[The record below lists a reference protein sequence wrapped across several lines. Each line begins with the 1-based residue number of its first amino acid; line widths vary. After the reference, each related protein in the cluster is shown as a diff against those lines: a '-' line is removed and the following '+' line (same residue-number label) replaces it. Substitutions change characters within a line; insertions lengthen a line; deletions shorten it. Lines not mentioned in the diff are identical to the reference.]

1 MFMCGS
7 AHLRVRENNQT
18 NKEQNT
24 TEILL
29 RQRYC
34 LKWTSH
40 IVRVV
45 VWGQSK
51 KIQPINEFR
60 DRCEGRIL
68 CRPAW
73 KQKNKKKLNKLE
85 YSPKLEDC
93 TAPVNVPIFAWRKCF
108 FCQSTLRIYRVYT
121 PYENVGLSLE
131 NKQKNSLKN
140 SNYKST
146 TWNQNSDPP
155 TGLWP
160 FMEWNKLTS
169 SSGVQTKTSSV
180 DAILICC
187 ANTHD
192 HFVHLL
198 ENMQS
203 IAGSI
208 RTSARNVGF
217 FRTTLRKWPGKLSS
231 PSKNWENSSN
241 TEMQGQ
247 TTNYGTHLIDY
258 LESQWNP
265 AEWKYQRS
273 LRRNWAGGF
282 IYRVMNM
289 KNSQSREQSFKQLV
303 GILKY

>member
-7 AHLRVRENNQT
+7 AHLRVRENNQK
-18 NKEQNT
+18 NKEQKT

-180 DAILICC
+180 DAILICS

-203 IAGSI
+203 IAGPI
-208 RTSARNVGF
+208 RTSAR
-217 FRTTLRKWPGKLSS
+217 L
-231 PSKNWENSSN
+231 WENDR
-241 TEMQGQ
+241 E
-247 TTNYGTHLIDY
+247 NYQVHPRTGRILQIR
-258 LESQWNP
+258 
-265 AEWKYQRS
+265 KCRVKQRIM
-273 LRRNWAGGF
+273 GP
-282 IYRVMNM
+282 I
-289 KNSQSREQSFKQLV
+289 
-303 GILKY
+303 